1 MLEMQNTL
9 LSKYITLKTHHVL
22 KVRHVAHLINCLHK
36 AWCGERL
43 QSQAPVAKRINAR
56 SIMVFIYDQ
65 FEQNHVNND
74 PPRSD
79 LSKNLSYISL
89 KCVWKSLNVSVW
101 NLQTLFT
108 CAAMNSWCIIRINPL
123 VLVTILIQ
131 HYVLPLIRA
140 PPRDLRPPTLTWA
153 TPQKSQKWKH
163 KFLTLEC
170 SSQFIR
176 VLNWYF

>member
-1 MLEMQNTL
+1 MQNTL

-22 KVRHVAHLINCLHK
+22 KVRHVAHLIHCLHT

-43 QSQAPVAKRINAR
+43 QSQPPVAKTINAR

-74 PPRSD
+74 PPRSN

-108 CAAMNSWCIIRINPL
+108 CAAMNRWYIIRINPL
-123 VLVTILIQ
+123 VLVTILFP

-140 PPRDLRPPTLTWA
+140 PPRDLRPPT
-153 TPQKSQKWKH
+153 SD
-163 KFLTLEC
+163 
-170 SSQFIR
+170 
-176 VLNWYF
+176 LNVSHSAEIPKMET